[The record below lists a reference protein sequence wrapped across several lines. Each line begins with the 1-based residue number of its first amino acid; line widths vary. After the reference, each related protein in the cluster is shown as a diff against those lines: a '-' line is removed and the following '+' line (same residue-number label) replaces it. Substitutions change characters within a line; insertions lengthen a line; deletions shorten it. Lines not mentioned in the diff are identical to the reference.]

1 MSSMEDEH
9 LMSADQQRLVLA
21 VVEAINNGGDVVA
34 QVRSVIT
41 PPPEVADIDTVVRI
55 VALDWVGYTMG
66 DKPTVILA
74 RLLDRIEEVI
84 DPPS

>member
-1 MSSMEDEH
+1 MDDEH

-34 QVRSVIT
+34 QVRSAIT

-66 DKPTVILA
+66 DKPAVILA

>member
-1 MSSMEDEH
+1 MEDEH